1 MRWKPRSTSTPLLFS
16 VRIATP
22 FTFEASDATLAWL
35 FWGGPAALGDVAS
48 FGTSLSRVLPPPQ
61 TRAVRGSC

>member
-1 MRWKPRSTSTPLLFS
+1 

-35 FWGGPAALGDVAS
+35 FWGGPAALGSRRIIRNLPFSRAGKPAPFAEVAE
-48 FGTSLSRVLPPPQ
+48 GQAMT
-61 TRAVRGSC
+61 